1 MDDIR
6 TWNGLL
12 NQSDAARFL
21 SIPQQTFNHW
31 AHGYERGRPLLH
43 ILPQPAEHRMATLPF
58 VAMAEAYVLGAL
70 RAAGVKPRKIRPALE
85 RLQREIGQYV
95 LVAPELATHGTDVLW
110 DFSKTSSEGEGLLDD
125 STGYRQ
131 IREIVTACLQSIVR
145 AEDGYPAMLHLRHWA
160 PSKIVI
166 DPLRAFGQ
174 PIFEESRTRV
184 ADVAAMV
191 RAGED
196 FEVIA
201 DELGSPSKTSEP
213 PPASLWATP
222 PEFYLDENSV
232 SRTIRNCSPD
242 LDIASTVLPNCM
254 GQGIRRWGPMMTT
267 GCRR

>member
-6 TWNGLL
+6 TRNGLL

-31 AHGYERGRPLLH
+31 ARGYESGRPLLH
-43 ILPQPAEHRMATLPF
+43 VLPRPGAHRMATVPF
-58 VAMAEAYVLGAL
+58 VAMAEAHVLDAL
-70 RAAGVKPRKIRPALE
+70 RVAGVKPRKLRPALE
-85 RLQREIGQYV
+85 RLQREIGPYV
-95 LVAPELATHGTDVLW
+95 LVALELATDGIDVLW
-110 DFSKTSSEGEGLLDD
+110 DFSKTSPEGEGLFD
-125 STGYRQ
+125 GGIGQRQ
-131 IREIVTACLQSIVR
+131 IREIVTACLQNIVR

-174 PIFEESRTRV
+174 PIFEGSRTRV

-201 DELGSPSKTSEP
+201 DELGVTVE
-213 PPASLWATP
+213 
-222 PEFYLDENSV
+222 DV
-232 SRTIRNCSPD
+232 RTAARI
-242 LDIASTVLPNCM
+242 LVGHTA
-254 GQGIRRWGPMMTT
+254 
-267 GCRR
+267 